1 MGNIIVG
8 LLLLAIVSLII
19 LSLVRNKKKGKHSC
33 SSGCAA
39 CAMAGSC
46 HKGKES
52 SQSSKANACSTVLE
66 IDGMMCAMC
75 ESHINDA
82 IRNNFSVKSVKSSHK
97 TGITQIESEEPLDGE
112 KLRSVIE
119 ATGYRLLSKEV
130 TSQEL

>member
-39 CAMAGSC
+39 CAMGGKC
-46 HKGKES
+46 HKEGKRGLH
-52 SQSSKANACSTVLE
+52 ATVLE
-66 IDGMMCAMC
+66 IDGMMCPMC

-82 IRNNFSVKSVKSSHK
+82 IRNNFAVKSVKSSHK
-97 TGITQIESEEPLDGE
+97 TGLTQIESEIPLNEE
-112 KLRSVIE
+112 KLRSVIKE
-119 ATGYRLLSKEV
+119 SGYTLKSIRR
-130 TSQEL
+130 

>member
-33 SSGCAA
+33 SSGCTA

-52 SQSSKANACSTVLE
+52 SQSSKTKACSTVIE
-66 IDGMMCAMC
+66 ISGMMCSMC

-82 IRNNFSVKSVKSSHK
+82 IRNNFKVTSVKSSHK
-97 TGITQIESEEPLDGE
+97 KGLTTIVSDEALDEE
-112 KLRSVIE
+112 KLRKVIKE
-119 ATGYRLLSKEV
+119 TGYEV
-130 TSQEL
+130 LGVGRA

>member
-39 CAMAGSC
+39 CAMGGKC
-46 HKGKES
+46 HKEGKS
-52 SQSSKANACSTVLE
+52 GLHATVLE
-66 IDGMMCAMC
+66 IDGMMCPMC
-75 ESHINDA
+75 ESHINEA
-82 IRNNFSVKSVKSSHK
+82 IRNNFSVKSVKSNHK

-112 KLRSVIE
+112 KLRSVIKE
-119 ATGYRLLSKEV
+119 TGYTLNKIAVS
-130 TSQEL
+130 